1 MNYKIYKI
9 HHSRGKSDTNFYQEQ
24 TILNGAYSSLK
35 VLRVSI
41 INELVHTTNSL
52 KKKKCH
58 LQNKSQSKDNKKSN
72 NSNEN
77 NFSHRSNSSND
88 SNSDDSVG
96 ERILS
101 LIERVLLFKQ
111 ELDDYFFENK
121 INLLKFHLNNI
132 SSIII
137 KNISDLQNDII
148 KDCPSLK
155 TSHIIRILGNFSDVI
170 SIFIET
176 KPQDFYREIKDAI
189 LNQWEKNRIKIKD
202 LYEKIQQNCNISI
215 ESEKEDTS
223 FSIEHYELYQSID
236 EEVKKESN
244 KNLLNV
250 LRKSI
255 KKISE
260 EEKSIRKLKK
270 DEPNT
275 LYYLIKRKKE
285 IMSFITS
292 VTQYVLFSIS
302 RLYYDMDYYSIIISS
317 LQFKIFYA
325 IMYYI
330 DSNKDKKEN
339 LTDLEKKRQK
349 KVFHLM
355 NHLIHLALSFN
366 KNIQTGKISLNNGGL
381 NSLSKYVL
389 NNFIEIVSKCQGLA
403 IPKITPRFKTPSL
416 CQIKYKTKFY
426 KCYLQRYK
434 KYKDNNLLRIFMLY
448 YNSKMTFWKSIMIVA
463 KPKDDKNTFTCR
475 TCEKEIP
482 LDDIFLHIG
491 CCKEQQS
498 FYDKMKG
505 FKLKIQNY
513 ITHLDIYVA
522 KSNINITPINKKL
535 FGKGGYLYKII
546 HKIPGC
552 ENDDDGVNF
561 IKKLIQLYTF
571 EKSKPSDYYEKK
583 PEEISYIVSMSYFS
597 LMIFLLNK
605 ISVETDQDLS
615 EILGGIFCTLL
626 QIFMNVQFLLY
637 IKKSQTK
644 NSLIKN
650 KRKKLIKSI
659 NKENLN
665 NSNIILYS
673 DKNNKNLKFNNIED
687 DSDDEDFFNPEL
699 NFKSVIQKYKLKLSL
714 NNMMIANNSH
724 NSSRTKTNDRTR
736 LNSNNNISLFSS
748 KNLNQSNDMNFFS
761 QKSASL
767 YVKKKNKRHKT
778 IIQNSS
784 SGKVTEFLAQIAEQQ
799 KKKKPRY
806 KKKRSHSNHSTTNE
820 KLNLNKTFHKL
831 NTFNYRPIGLRSL
844 KMARNK
850 SSGNLFPEKKDEK
863 LNISS
868 KEKDKD
874 KDKDKSND
882 SLNLSNVNNS
892 GSGTNII
899 NLSNV
904 SENENDLSGLLDPNI
919 NKSYISRVDSCL
931 SRIDSSIHRIDSNIS
946 RGDSIDNNN
955 NKIGEENNNSNNQNK
970 NKYILSNNNPN
981 FQLGYRGEQPKKNYN
996 KLSLFG
1002 SNKNFNL
1009 SNKKET
1015 LFKKN
1020 NPNNNNDNDN
1030 NNNDSDNSSELDDKS
1045 SESSKGKNILVH
1057 DFEEDENDKSKKNI
1071 KKEEEK
1077 DDEEEE
1083 DINDFFSQ
1091 KGKNNEK
1098 NDNINNDNNNDN
1110 NYDNTNDNNNDN
1122 NIIIHSSSSNSSD
1135 SNNSDYP
1142 NKEDE
1147 FYNSCQKITTKDY
1160 EEMLPNMIYIK
1171 PGNQNNINYEE
1182 IAGLFNQLMEET
1194 NKKIIPTSEHNS
1206 NKNNN
1211 LMSNDNINKD
1221 KDFCLKKDKI
1231 ESDKLNNNDSVNLHS
1246 IKFKDYD
1253 NNKVD
1258 IEINKDINKSN
1269 LEENKNEEQNENIN
1283 ENEKKVS
1290 KFKLIL
1296 PIAKGGYGSVGLYKN
1311 LATSDTYA
1319 IKTVDIKNMKEKKLS
1334 SSLKNEQNILKE
1346 INNDYVVNSY
1356 FIFQDK
1362 KNYYFVMEYLPGG
1375 DVYTLLS
1382 KNNLPKKTIQ
1392 LIVAE
1397 TILAVNYLHSIH
1409 IIHHDIKP
1417 ENILIS
1423 LKGHFKLSDFG
1434 LSKTLQEDNEYDVVQ
1449 NLRNFVEFNKFP
1461 ITFNLGDDED
1471 ENKDA
1476 VGTLNYMAP
1485 ELFTDKYPLGSGID
1499 YWAIGVL
1506 IFDLYSYSLPFEA
1519 KTQEEMRSNI
1529 IGIKID
1535 WSKLI
1540 NDEIKKIYGNIDPAV
1555 DLIKKFLKEN
1565 PADRW
1570 GDKNLD
1576 EIKKHKFFDGFN
1588 WNDVQNIKNETI
1600 KEYVKQRVKENN
1612 EKIKQ
1617 INLKNKAKKAKGDN
1631 NEKENNKT
1639 EDGYPS
1645 IIEINLTE
1653 NEERY
1658 FFTERYDNLNKK
1670 NNELLKKKIAKEVN
1684 FKENISD
1691 LMLLDLE

>member
-1 MNYKIYKI
+1 MNYKAYKI

-24 TILNGAYSSLK
+24 SILNGAYSSLK

-41 INELVHTTNSL
+41 VNELVHTKNSI
-52 KKKKCH
+52 KKKKINCR
-58 LQNKSQSKDNKKSN
+58 NKSHSSKKNSHDVNTSN
-72 NSNEN
+72 IS
-77 NFSHRSNSSND
+77 SNSSND

-96 ERILS
+96 ERILN

-121 INLLKFHLNNI
+121 IHLLKFHLNNI
-132 SSIII
+132 SSIIF

-148 KDCPSLK
+148 KDIPSLK
-155 TSHIIRILGNFSDVI
+155 ESDIIRLLGNFSDVI
-170 SIFIET
+170 STFIET

-189 LNQWEKNRIKIKD
+189 LNQWETNRVKIKE
-202 LYEKIQQNCNISI
+202 LFEKIQQNCNISV
-215 ESEKEDTS
+215 ENEKDNNS
-223 FSIEHYELYQSID
+223 FSIEQYELYQSFD
-236 EEVKKESN
+236 EEMKKESEKSN
-244 KNLLNV
+244 NFM
-250 LRKSI
+250 RKSLKI
-255 KKISE
+255 ISE
-260 EEKSIRKLKK
+260 EEKNIRRLKK
-270 DEPNT
+270 EEPNS
-275 LYYLIKRKKE
+275 LYYLIKKKKE
-285 IMSFITS
+285 IMNFISS
-292 VTQYVLFSIS
+292 VTQYILFSIS

-330 DSNKDKKEN
+330 DSNKDKKQD
-339 LTDLEKKRQK
+339 LTDVEKKRQK

-355 NHLIHLALSFN
+355 NHLIHLVLSFN
-366 KNIQTGKISLNNGGL
+366 QNIQTGKISLNNGGL

-389 NNFIEIVSKCQGLA
+389 NNFIEIASKCQGLQ
-403 IPKITPRFKTPSL
+403 IPKIITSFKNPSL
-416 CQIKYKTKFY
+416 SQIKYKTKFY

-434 KYKDNNLLRIFMLY
+434 KYKDNSLLRIFMLY

-463 KPKDDKNTFTCR
+463 KPKDDNKKNFVCR

-482 LDDIFLHIG
+482 LEDIFLHVG

-498 FYDKMKG
+498 FYDKMKEY
-505 FKLKIQNY
+505 KLKIQHY
-513 ITHLDIYVA
+513 ITHLDIYIA
-522 KSNINITPINKKL
+522 KSNINISPINRKL
-535 FGKGGYLYKII
+535 FGRGGLLYKII
-546 HKIPGC
+546 HKIPDC
-552 ENDDDGVNF
+552 ENDEDGVNF
-561 IKKLIQLYTF
+561 IKKLIKLYTF
-571 EKSKPSDYYEKK
+571 EKNKPSDYYEKK

-605 ISVETDQDLS
+605 ISEETDQDLS

-626 QIFMNVQFLLY
+626 QIFVNVQFLLY

-644 NSLIKN
+644 NTMIKN
-650 KRKKLIKSI
+650 KRKKLI
-659 NKENLN
+659 NKANQN
-665 NSNIILYS
+665 SNKSNIILFN
-673 DKNNKNLKFNNIED
+673 DKKKLSSKTKNINLDN
-687 DSDDEDFFNPEL
+687 DSDDEDFYNPEL
-699 NFKSVIQKYKLKLSL
+699 NFKSVIEKYKLKLSL
-714 NNMMIANNSH
+714 NNMMFANNSY
-724 NSSRTKTNDRTR
+724 NSSKAKTNDRTR
-736 LNSNNNISLFSS
+736 INSNNNGSQFLSS
-748 KNLNQSNDMNFFS
+748 KNLIQENNNDSNFFS
-761 QKSASL
+761 QKSNSFHIS
-767 YVKKKNKRHKT
+767 KKKKRHKT
-778 IIQNSS
+778 IVLNNTSS
-784 SGKVTEFLAQIAEQQ
+784 KKITEILENFWEHQ
-799 KKKKPRY
+799 KNQLHR
-806 KKKRSHSNHSTTNE
+806 KRSHSNHSSSSA
-820 KLNLNKTFHKL
+820 KLNLNNKKYQKL
-831 NTFNYRPIGLRSL
+831 NSFNYRPIGIRSL

-850 SSGNLFPEKKDEK
+850 SSLNLYSETKM
-863 LNISS
+863 
-868 KEKDKD
+868 DKFNTST
-874 KDKDKSND
+874 KDKDKSE
-882 SLNLSNVNNS
+882 SFILSNANNNS
-892 GSGTNII
+892 SNTNII
-899 NLSNV
+899 NISMV
-904 SENENDLSGLLDPNI
+904 SEDISEE
-919 NKSYISRVDSCL
+919 ISRVDSCL
-931 SRIDSSIHRIDSNIS
+931 SRFDSSIHRLDSNLSRIDSLENE
-946 RGDSIDNNN
+946 N
-955 NKIGEENNNSNNQNK
+955 NNNSNNQNK
-970 NKYILSNNNPN
+970 NKFILSNNNQN
-981 FQLGYRGEQPKKNYN
+981 FQLGYRGEQPKKNLN

-1002 SNKNFNL
+1002 NNSAIKKSDKMININ
-1009 SNKKET
+1009 NKKET

-1020 NPNNNNDNDN
+1020 TPNNNKDNDIDN
-1030 NNNDSDNSSELDDKS
+1030 ESNSSELEDDSKS
-1045 SESSKGKNILVH
+1045 SEKNILVH
-1057 DFEEDENDKSKKNI
+1057 EFEEEEVNDKTKNKIKKEK
-1071 KKEEEK
+1071 KKEEEE
-1077 DDEEEE
+1077 EEEE
-1083 DINDFFSQ
+1083 DDDFFGG
-1091 KGKNNEK
+1091 KGKKDEK
-1098 NDNINNDNNNDN
+1098 NVNDNNNDKEK
-1110 NYDNTNDNNNDN
+1110 DNVINDKS
-1122 NIIIHSSSSNSSD
+1122 NIIIHSSSSDSSESSNSEKNDFFNNSSR
-1135 SNNSDYP
+1135 
-1142 NKEDE
+1142 K
-1147 FYNSCQKITTKDY
+1147 TTKDF
-1160 EEMLPNMIYIK
+1160 EQQLLPTMLYIK
-1171 PGNQNNINYEE
+1171 PGNQNNINTDE
-1182 IAGLFNQLMEET
+1182 IAQLFNQLLEEV
-1194 NKKIIPTSEHNS
+1194 NEKIISYSEHTS

-1211 LMSNDNINKD
+1211 LIQKEKEFTTIIKKTDNV
-1221 KDFCLKKDKI
+1221 
-1231 ESDKLNNNDSVNLHS
+1231 NNNDSDNLFP
-1246 IKFKDYD
+1246 IKELNLSK
-1253 NNKVD
+1253 
-1258 IEINKDINKSN
+1258 INA
-1269 LEENKNEEQNENIN
+1269 EENNEVQNDIN
-1283 ENEKKVS
+1283 ENQIKIS

-1319 IKTVDIKNMKEKKLS
+1319 IKTVDINNMKEKKLS

-1423 LKGHFKLSDFG
+1423 IKGHFKLSDFG
-1434 LSKTLQEDNEYDVVQ
+1434 LSKTLQDDNEYDVEKK
-1449 NLRNFVEFNKFP
+1449 LKNFVEFNKFP

-1485 ELFTDKYPLGSGID
+1485 ELFTDKYPEGSGID

-1506 IFDLYSYSLPFEA
+1506 IFDLYCYSLPFEA
-1519 KTQEEMRSNI
+1519 ENQEEMRKNI
-1529 IGIKID
+1529 INLNIN

-1540 NDEIKKIYGNIDPAV
+1540 NDDIKKIYGNIDPAV

-1617 INLKNKAKKAKGDN
+1617 INLKNKLKKNKGEND
-1631 NEKENNKT
+1631 EKEKDKT

-1658 FFTERYDNLNKK
+1658 FFTETYDNLNKK
-1670 NNELLKKKIAKEVN
+1670 NNELIKKKIDKEVN
-1684 FKENISD
+1684 FKENMSD